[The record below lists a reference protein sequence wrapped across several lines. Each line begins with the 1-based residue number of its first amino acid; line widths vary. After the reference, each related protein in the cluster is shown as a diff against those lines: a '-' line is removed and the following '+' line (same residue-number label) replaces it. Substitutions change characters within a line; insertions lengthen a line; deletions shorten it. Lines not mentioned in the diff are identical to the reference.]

1 MTTEETKA
9 LLECLMYEDCTVRL
23 YGKIYWCCGITH
35 DLKTG
40 TCAMS
45 VFEIAPVTR
54 EWVRGMFD
62 IEAPT
67 ADECMN
73 HFIEDK
79 FWDGKSFYEV
89 ASDMEFI
96 DL

>member
-1 MTTEETKA
+1 MTAEETKE
-9 LLECLMYEDCTVRL
+9 LLECLMYEDCAIQL
-23 YGKIYWCCGITH
+23 YGKIYWCCGVTH
-35 DLKTG
+35 DFEDG
-40 TCAMS
+40 ICAMF
-45 VFEIAPVTR
+45 VYEIAPVTR
-54 EWVRGMFD
+54 DWVRGMFE

-89 ASDMEFI
+89 VPDMEFI